1 MSLVEFKKKK
11 DPKNKIIIG
20 IGLVV
25 GLLII
30 FSISRAIFGIGYRT
44 SNAIPTTLYDKV
56 SLTGLIIKSEK
67 IYNSTASGSVEYI
80 ENEGEKVSVGK
91 EIVNIVATNEDIL
104 AQLDEV
110 EKQIEE
116 LGIDYYSNEEDSSL
130 LDEIQKKISQGNYN
144 DINEFLKDKD
154 INNESNNLISDNLET
169 LLIKQKELKQLVD
182 GSSIAIYSNDSGLVS
197 YKIDGYEE
205 ILKPINFENYKY
217 NALDFKE
224 IETKMVSSKDNE
236 VISGGKPLFKIIDD
250 YHWHIALKFEDERI
264 LEFEEGQSYNI
275 QFNDDEIV
283 RGRIIAINLED
294 SKGVIV
300 FEFKDKLHEYFNE
313 RVMEASLIK
322 SQTNS
327 LQIPT
332 SSIVDKD
339 GQAGVY
345 INHIY
350 GIVRFV
356 PVNILEEDGDITYL
370 DRGDSEAYISIGDE
384 KVRTITQFDE
394 VFINPSNLEE
404 NQILK

>member
-20 IGLVV
+20 IGIVV

-116 LGIDYYSNEEDSSL
+116 LGIDYYSNEEDYSL

-154 INNESNNLISDNLET
+154 LNNESNNLILDNLET

-224 IETKMVSSKDNE
+224 IETKMVNSKDNE